1 MGLKARR
8 CRSLEQLGLNLPD
21 PEFPDPS
28 FPEHGAQF
36 GGELRTVYG
45 PSGQLGDHRKVRPKA
60 LRWLQGPRSA
70 AIRPAVRATTP
81 PTRAVRPSGLASAG
95 LSIARDEPAR
105 PPPGIPS

>member
-1 MGLKARR
+1 MAHSEVARSRHRQAVCRQKWRGRARGACKVGLKARR
-8 CRSLEQLGLNLPD
+8 CRSLEQLGPNLPD
-21 PEFPDPS
+21 PEFPDPY

-81 PTRAVRPSGLASAG
+81 PT
-95 LSIARDEPAR
+95 
-105 PPPGIPS
+105 